1 MPKSK
6 PNSRAEHSFLTSGAN
21 RDDQTRG
28 VEGPLVTE
36 RVDSATQASHACHR
50 HQGRCHPHLLCL
62 VYHTTSNLKPHLN
75 RAYQY
80 P

>member
-28 VEGPLVTE
+28 VERPLVTE
-36 RVDSATQASHACHR
+36 RVDSATQLRMHVIDTKAAAIRIYSA
-50 HQGRCHPHLLCL
+50 
-62 VYHTTSNLKPHLN
+62 
-75 RAYQY
+75 
-80 P
+80 